1 MKRVR
6 LLVSLM
12 ALLLG
17 AIAFEQVDAGIGDFF
32 KRAKDT
38 VGGGGGLSE
47 SKIVDGL
54 KEALQIGTGNAVT
67 RVSEAGGYYDNP
79 KIKIPLPGPVE
90 KVEGLLRTAGYG
102 AELDAFELSMN
113 RAAEAAAPEAKSI
126 FWDAIKGMTVDDA
139 KKILNGRDNEAT
151 LYFKDKTYD
160 RLSETFEPIVHTT
173 MSEVGVTRKFQD
185 LDEKARSMPF
195 VGGFSFDLDEYV
207 TNGSLDGL
215 FFMVGEEEK
224 KIRQDPAARVTDLLK
239 EVFGGSQ

>member
-1 MKRVR
+1 MKIVR
-6 LLVSLM
+6 LVVGVTV
-12 ALLLG
+12 ALFG
-17 AIAFEQVDAGIGDFF
+17 IIAFEQVDAGIGDFF
-32 KRAKDT
+32 KRAKDSL
-38 VGGGGGLSE
+38 GGGESLSE
-47 SKIVDGL
+47 NKIIDGL

-67 RVSEAGGYYDNP
+67 TVSEVGGYYDNP
-79 KIKIPLPGPVE
+79 KIKIPLPDAIE

-102 AELDAFELSMN
+102 EELDAFELSMN
-113 RAAEAAAPEAKSI
+113 RAAETAAPQAKGI
-126 FWDAIKGMTVDDA
+126 FWDAIKGMTVEDA

-160 RLSETFEPIVHTT
+160 RLSETFEPIVHQT

-185 LDEKARSMPF
+185 LNEKARSMPF

-239 EVFGGSQ
+239 EVFGGTG